1 MIPTFLEKYNR
12 LQGQE
17 KFVKTGHCN
26 VLLLYIEYLL
36 LGFEI
41 LLYPTPASKA
51 FHCQDYQNSENIKHS
66 RSWEI
71 LLEYCQK
78 EKLCW
83 GKLFDFSMFQ
93 TLLSRM
99 KTIVQRVE
107 VWINWIVFMHS
118 SFSLC
123 VFLQQNLEG
132 LDMDTEKKSL
142 VSREIRSFRDT
153 YRVSLLS
160 LILCNESFCLHVIVL
175 CLCVQTLFAHLD
187 NMQTLELLLNQQF
200 SFLILHCS
208 DVTEGAT
215 VLLLGCDWQICIHYV
230 SLCCQGLRVSALTVL
245 TAS

>member
-1 MIPTFLEKYNR
+1 MSS
-12 LQGQE
+12 
-17 KFVKTGHCN
+17 
-26 VLLLYIEYLL
+26 YIGSLL

-71 LLEYCQK
+71 LL
-78 EKLCW
+78 KLCW
-83 GKLFDFSMFQ
+83 GKLFNFSVYQ
-93 TLLSRM
+93 TSLSRM

-107 VWINWIVFMHS
+107 VWINWIAFMHF

-123 VFLQQNLEG
+123 LFLQQNLEG

-160 LILCNESFCLHVIVL
+160 LVLCNESFCLHVIVL
-175 CLCVQTLFAHLD
+175 CLCV
-187 NMQTLELLLNQQF
+187 
-200 SFLILHCS
+200 
-208 DVTEGAT
+208 
-215 VLLLGCDWQICIHYV
+215 
-230 SLCCQGLRVSALTVL
+230 
-245 TAS
+245 

>member
-1 MIPTFLEKYNR
+1 MIPAFLEKYNR

-26 VLLLYIEYLL
+26 VLLLYIGYLL

-83 GKLFDFSMFQ
+83 GKLFDFSLFQ

-107 VWINWIVFMHS
+107 VWINWIVFS
-118 SFSLC
+118 VCLPTAKPGRFGYGYREKELSFQRDSQLQRHIQGKFT
-123 VFLQQNLEG
+123 FL
-132 LDMDTEKKSL
+132 S
-142 VSREIRSFRDT
+142 
-153 YRVSLLS
+153 
-160 LILCNESFCLHVIVL
+160 
-175 CLCVQTLFAHLD
+175 TL
-187 NMQTLELLLNQQF
+187 
-200 SFLILHCS
+200 
-208 DVTEGAT
+208 
-215 VLLLGCDWQICIHYV
+215 
-230 SLCCQGLRVSALTVL
+230 
-245 TAS
+245 